1 MVEPKYITS
10 KDNPRIKEM
19 KKLQSKKY
27 RRKLDQFLIEGAHLV
42 EEAMTHGQKIHALV
56 FLDGY
61 DHAKYDDQEI
71 ETFIVNDNVMK
82 TLSSLE
88 TPPGIM
94 AVVSYA
100 APETDGRR
108 VLLLDGIQD
117 PGNLG
122 TLLRTADAFGFGRVI
137 LSLDTVDAFSDK
149 VLRSAQGS
157 TFHIDIKSMDA
168 AEAVQDFDG
177 TVLATDPEG
186 AVPLEEAPAGDP
198 LMVILGNEGRGVSD
212 TVLAQVDRKIKIE
225 MPGASESLN
234 VAIAGGIIMHHFK
247 A

>member
-1 MVEPKYITS
+1 M
-10 KDNPRIKEM
+10 
-19 KKLQSKKY
+19 
-27 RRKLDQFLIEGAHLV
+27 DQFLIEGAHLI
-42 EEAMTHGQKIHALV
+42 EEAIAHGQKIHTLI
-56 FLDGY
+56 FLEDY
-61 DHAKYDDQEI
+61 DHEKYDAHGI
-71 ETFIVNDNVMK
+71 ETFIVNDSVMK

-94 AVVSYA
+94 AVVSYV
-100 APETDGRR
+100 APVTAGRR

-117 PGNLG
+117 PGNVG
-122 TLLRTADAFGFGRVI
+122 TLLRAADAFGFDRVI
-137 LSLDTVDAFSDK
+137 LSRDTVDAFSDK

-157 TFHIDIKSMDA
+157 TFHIDITTMDA
-168 AEAVQDFDG
+168 VRAVQQFDG
-177 TVLATDPEG
+177 TVLATDLEG
-186 AVPLEEAPAGDP
+186 AIPLEAVEAQDS

-212 TVLAQVDRKIKIE
+212 AVLTQVDRKIKIK

>member
-10 KDNPRIKEM
+10 KDNPRVKEM

-27 RRKLDQFLIEGAHLV
+27 RRKLDQFLIEGAHLI
-42 EEAMTHGQKIHALV
+42 EEAIAHGQKVQSLV
-56 FLDGY
+56 FLEDY
-61 DHAKYDDQEI
+61 DHGEYDAHGI
-71 ETFIVNDNVMK
+71 ETFIVNEGVMK

-94 AVVSYA
+94 AVVSYVP
-100 APETDGRR
+100 PETAGRR

-122 TLLRTADAFGFGRVI
+122 TLLRTADAFGFDRVI
-137 LSLDTVDAFSDK
+137 LSRDTVDAFSDK

-157 TFHIDIKSMDA
+157 TFHIDITTMDA
-168 AEAVQDFDG
+168 AEAVQQFDG
-177 TVLATDPEG
+177 AVFATDLEG
-186 AVPLEEAPAGDP
+186 ATPLDAVEAQAP
-198 LMVILGNEGRGVSD
+198 LMVILGNEGRGVSEM
-212 TVLAQVDRKIKIE
+212 VLAQVERKIKIE